1 MRVCPCRGRAARAR
15 CGIVL
20 VSPLPGAASCNR
32 TEHRTEPMDNRN
44 RELLHFAPPRWRFA
58 GGAPSDRTFKYTM
71 YCRLTNDSGYD
82 NRLACA
88 ARRGR
93 EFERHVWSI
102 GHTAVEN
109 SSCTRPGTAAHRIA
123 AAARDARQDEKAGN
137 AENAEG
143 IKEGNAG
150 SGRKAKAAAAE
161 RAPTR
166 RTWRGAGNKAPMH

>member
-1 MRVCPCRGRAARAR
+1 MTAGTKTASHVRR
-15 CGIVL
+15 
-20 VSPLPGAASCNR
+20 GAAGNSKHVV
-32 TEHRTEPMDNRN
+32 HR
-44 RELLHFAPPRWRFA
+44 PP
-58 GGAPSDRTFKYTM
+58 S
-71 YCRLTNDSGYD
+71 
-82 NRLACA
+82 
-88 ARRGR
+88 
-93 EFERHVWSI
+93 